1 MTHSKPVVRKRY
13 YTRLM
18 DLYRYNPVPI
28 GVLNPIIRTAFGSRA
43 RRGRAAVAEHPMSR
57 AQVERFFE
65 QHPTFFGFAVPRSGS
80 TFLAHFLNQALPD
93 VIVQHEPN
101 VIDYYEYHIA
111 MRDQR
116 AASEYVSE
124 YRTKEI
130 ALRLEP
136 YSCRAYGEINPFL
149 RRHCRAVR
157 ELFPDAATFHLVR
170 DGRSALRSLMSR
182 ELFGANDPMAK
193 LTLPP
198 RGDPY
203 CDEWEHMSRFEKLC
217 WMWQA
222 DNRFIRENT
231 DRSVAF
237 ERIVS
242 DYDYFVEHL
251 LAPLGLEVEAHVWK
265 AHTARTTNRTPRY
278 RLPKYEAWPAGLKTR
293 FAEICGAEMEAC
305 GYRF

>member
-1 MTHSKPVVRKRY
+1 VTPSKPVVRKRY

-28 GVLNPIIRTAFGSRA
+28 GVLNPIIRAAFASRA
-43 RRGRAAVAEHPMSR
+43 RRGRASVAEHPMSR

-65 QHPTFFGFAVPRSGS
+65 RHPVFFGFAVPRSGS

-101 VIDYYEYHIA
+101 VIDYYEYHVA
-111 MRDQR
+111 MRDER
-116 AASEYVSE
+116 AANEYVSG

-157 ELFPDAATFHLVR
+157 EHFPSAKTFHLAR
-170 DGRSALRSLMSR
+170 DGRSALRSLVSR
-182 ELFGANDPMAK
+182 ELFGTNDPMAK
-193 LTLPP
+193 LTRPP
-198 RGDPY
+198 ADDPY
-203 CDEWEHMSRFEKLC
+203 CDSWERMSRFEKLC

-231 DRSVAF
+231 DRSVGF
-237 ERIVS
+237 EHTVS
-242 DYDYFVEHL
+242 DYDYFEEHL
-251 LAPLGLEVEAHVWK
+251 LAPLDLEVEKRVWEH
-265 AHTARTTNRTPRY
+265 HTARTTNRTPRY
-278 RLPKYEAWPAGLKTR
+278 RLPKYEAWPALLKGQ
-293 FAEICGAEMEAC
+293 FARICGAEMEAC
-305 GYRF
+305 GYRL